1 MSNLLKDKYPKIF
14 KELETSLISENFDKL
29 SSYSHK
35 KVWWKCSK
43 GHSYEAIVSNRT
55 RVGSGCPYCS
65 NKKAGYGND
74 LKSKNPTL
82 VKEWDYK
89 KNMTKPEEYLPY
101 SKKTL
106 INKKLA
112 EEYMEELLRKRSSVF

>member
-55 RVGSGCPYCS
+55 RAGSGCPYCS

-74 LKSKNPTL
+74 LKSKKSYISKGMGLQEKYDKTRRVSSL
-82 VKEWDYK
+82 LK
-89 KNMTKPEEYLPY
+89 KNF
-101 SKKTL
+101 
-106 INKKLA
+106 NK
-112 EEYMEELLRKRSSVF
+112 